1 MQQHTC
7 DYPLSLLLT
16 QSRSVTHTWRY
27 FSEHFFFESDAA
39 MFVHG
44 FVFAGAILISAM
56 VGPDRGLA

>member
-1 MQQHTC
+1 MRKTHVTILC
-7 DYPLSLLLT
+7 PFYLS
-16 QSRSVTHTWRY
+16 SPGDI
-27 FSEHFFFESDAA
+27 SEHFFFESDAA